1 MTIDNVLDLVKAGF
15 TADEVR
21 QMMNGAPPADPVPAD
36 PVPADP
42 APADPAPADPVPADP
57 APAEPAHPEL
67 DKTLSTKLDY
77 VINKL
82 NYMSVRD
89 SRQPGGNNEQT
100 VDDILKGMFVQ
111 TDEKK

>member
-21 QMMNGAPPADPVPAD
+21 QMMNGAPLAD
-36 PVPADP
+36 PADP
-42 APADPAPADPVPADP
+42 APADPVPADTAPADPVPADP
-57 APAEPAHPEL
+57 APAEPAHPEI

>member
-21 QMMNGAPPADPVPAD
+21 QMMNGAPPADPDPAPSD
-36 PVPADP
+36 PV
-42 APADPAPADPVPADP
+42 PADPAPADPVPADP
-57 APAEPAHPEL
+57 APAEPAHPEI

>member
-21 QMMNGAPPADPVPAD
+21 QMMNEAPPADP
-36 PVPADP
+36 PADP
-42 APADPAPADPVPADP
+42 APADPPADPAPVDP
-57 APAEPAHPEL
+57 APAEPAPVEPAHPEI

-89 SRQPGGNNEQT
+89 SRQPGGNNEQS

>member
-1 MTIDNVLDLVKAGF
+1 MTIDNVLDLIKAGF

-21 QMMNGAPPADPVPAD
+21 QMMNGAPPADP
-36 PVPADP
+36 
-42 APADPAPADPVPADP
+42 PAPADPVGS
-57 APAEPAHPEL
+57 AHPGI

-89 SRQPGGNNEQT
+89 SRQPGGNNEQS

>member
-1 MTIDNVLDLVKAGF
+1 MTIENVLDLVKAGF

-21 QMMNGAPPADPVPAD
+21 QMMNGASPADPAPADPPADPVPAD
-36 PVPADP
+36 PPADP
-42 APADPAPADPVPADP
+42 APADP
-57 APAEPAHPEL
+57 APAEPAHPEI